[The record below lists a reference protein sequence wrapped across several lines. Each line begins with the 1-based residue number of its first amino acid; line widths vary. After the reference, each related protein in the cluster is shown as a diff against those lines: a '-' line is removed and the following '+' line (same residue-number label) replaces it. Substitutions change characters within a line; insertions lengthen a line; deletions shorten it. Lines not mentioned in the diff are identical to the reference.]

1 MGGDSCSRGH
11 GFKSHHLILEVCCS
25 NPVLTKIYLISTVS
39 KKTYLAMLAI
49 AKQTAARTSVSVDSR
64 RPQMSSRPPT
74 KLLTMSPELEAFWMH
89 GLTAHAALA

>member
-1 MGGDSCSRGH
+1 
-11 GFKSHHLILEVCCS
+11 
-25 NPVLTKIYLISTVS
+25 
-39 KKTYLAMLAI
+39 MLAI